1 MDIYANV
8 NADVDDEE
16 EKAAAET
23 NPSLEMML
31 DSLPEEGEHPLEA
44 SGIFDE
50 SIAFNQSTQG
60 FAFDAGL
67 TAEESLA
74 LNKLAII
81 YHFRTDD
88 ARPRRVQLAPVTRT
102 RQKKHRLR
110 D

>member
-67 TAEESLA
+67 TAEE
-74 LNKLAII
+74 
-81 YHFRTDD
+81 
-88 ARPRRVQLAPVTRT
+88 
-102 RQKKHRLR
+102 
-110 D
+110 